1 MREVKTMGAGVALN
15 TEQKERIK
23 ALLAIGKAK
32 NQIAKE
38 LKISWATVDKVSKEN
53 PDEVEKLRDDKKQM
67 MIDNIWASLVDAQ
80 ELGHSMIKEAKEGRR
95 DIPLN
100 QISTYYGT
108 LYDKMALMNG
118 ESTQNIGG
126 GMVISIGIPDKAEE

>member
-1 MREVKTMGAGVALN
+1 MGAGVALDD
-15 TEQKERIK
+15 EKKEHIK
-23 ALLAIGKAK
+23 ALLTTGKSK
-32 NQIAKE
+32 NLIAKE
-38 LKISWATVDKVSKEN
+38 VGVSWATVNKVSKEN
-53 PDEVEKLRDDKKQM
+53 PDKLEELREDKKQQ

-80 ELGHSMIKEAKEGRR
+80 ELGHSMIKEAKQGVR

-118 ESTQNIGG
+118 ENTQNIGG

>member
-1 MREVKTMGAGVALN
+1 MGAGVALDDAKK
-15 TEQKERIK
+15 EQIK
-23 ALLAIGKAK
+23 ALLTTGKSK
-32 NQIAKE
+32 NQVAKDC
-38 LKISWATVDKVSKEN
+38 KVSWATVDKVSKEE
-53 PDEVEKLRDDKKQM
+53 PDHLETLREDKKQK
-67 MIDNIWASLVDAQ
+67 MIDAIWNSLVDAQ
-80 ELGHSMIKEAKEGRR
+80 QLGHSMIKEAKQGVR

-126 GMVISIGIPDKAEE
+126 GMVISIGIPDKEE

>member
-1 MREVKTMGAGVALN
+1 MGAGVALDD
-15 TEQKERIK
+15 EKKERIK
-23 ALLAIGKAK
+23 ALLTTGKSK
-32 NQIAKE
+32 NQIANDVGV
-38 LKISWATVDKVSKEN
+38 SWATVDKISKEN
-53 PDEVEKLRDDKKQM
+53 PDKLEELREDKKQQ
-67 MIDNIWASLVDAQ
+67 MIDKIWESLVDAQ
-80 ELGHSMIKEAKEGRR
+80 ELGHSMIKEAKQGIR